1 MNFYFVVYYI
11 FNTLTYEHLGKIQK
25 KEKKTKHIYIYIYI
39 SQTHT
44 QLHTDKKE
52 RNKERNTPQ
61 YLLLYL
67 HEKQIN
73 CCRSERS

>member
-11 FNTLTYEHLGKIQK
+11 FYTLTYEHLGKIQK
-25 KEKKTKHIYIYIYI
+25 KEKKTKHIYIYI

-52 RNKERNTPQ
+52 RKKERKKRTPVSSS
-61 YLLLYL
+61 LFT
-67 HEKQIN
+67 
-73 CCRSERS
+73 

>member
-39 SQTHT
+39 ADSHT
-44 QLHTDKKE
+44 VT
-52 RNKERNTPQ
+52 
-61 YLLLYL
+61 Y
-67 HEKQIN
+67 
-73 CCRSERS
+73 